1 MNNTY
6 PREFLPMDT
15 SISPASGLRF
25 SLNAETFELR
35 APHPQDAVPLLD
47 AIRESL
53 PDLKRFMLWAHFP
66 STLDPEFQNKRIAA
80 AREAYLAGADYVFH
94 LWSDD
99 KIVGGAGLHPRALN
113 PRALEVGYWI
123 RSSYSG
129 RGLATAVVK
138 ACAVFNFEHLKNQRL
153 QCLVNE
159 ANQASLRV
167 AQKCGF
173 RLEGELKYWEAQ
185 GTKEHRDQG
194 FEVGVSGLMH
204 GMTVD
209 ELGSLVWYAEAV
221 AETEILR

>member
-1 MNNTY
+1 MDMTT
-6 PREFLPMDT
+6 LP
-15 SISPASGLRF
+15 SSGLRF
-25 SLNAETFELR
+25 TLNGETFDLR
-35 APHPQDAVPLLD
+35 IPHPDDVNTLLE
-47 AIRESL
+47 AIQESL
-53 PDLKRFMLWAHFP
+53 PELKRFMLWAHFE
-66 STLDPEFQNKRIAA
+66 STLDPEYQNKRIAA
-80 AREAYLAGADYVFH
+80 AREAYLAGADFVFH
-94 LWSDD
+94 LWNGDQ
-99 KIVGGAGLHPRALN
+99 IVGGAGLHPRALN

-159 ANQASLRV
+159 ANHASLSV
-167 AQKCGF
+167 ARKCGF

-185 GTKEHRDQG
+185 GTEEHRAQG

-209 ELGSLVWYAEAV
+209 ELERLSWYPDVVAKTELLPTVRTESLE
-221 AETEILR
+221 

>member
-1 MNNTY
+1 
-6 PREFLPMDT
+6 MDT
-15 SISPASGLRF
+15 PFSPAPGLRF
-25 SLNAETFELR
+25 SLGGETFELR
-35 APHPQDAVPLLD
+35 IPHPEDADALLE

-53 PDLKRFMLWAHFP
+53 PELKRFMLWAHFP
-66 STLDPEFQNKRIAA
+66 STLDTEFQQNRIAA
-80 AREAYLAGADYVFH
+80 AREAYLTGADFVFH
-94 LWSDD
+94 LWSGDE
-99 KIVGGAGLHPRALN
+99 IVGGAGLHPRALN
-113 PRALEVGYWI
+113 ARALEVGYWV

-173 RLEGELKYWEAQ
+173 RLEGKLKYWEAQ
-185 GTKEHRDQG
+185 GTEEHRAQG

-209 ELGSLVWYAEAV
+209 ELQRLDWYSGAIS
-221 AETEILR
+221 ETEILD

>member
-1 MNNTY
+1 
-6 PREFLPMDT
+6 MDAPF
-15 SISPASGLRF
+15 SPASGLRF
-25 SLNAETFELR
+25 PLSEETFELR
-35 APHPQDAVPLLD
+35 APHPRDALALLE
-47 AIRESL
+47 AIHESL
-53 PDLKRFMLWAHFP
+53 PELKRFMLWAHFP

-80 AREAYLAGADYVFH
+80 AREAYLVGSDFVFH
-94 LWSDD
+94 LWSGD

-159 ANQASLRV
+159 ANQASLKV

-173 RLEGELKYWEAQ
+173 RLEGKLKYWEAQ
-185 GTKEHRDQG
+185 GGEEHRAQG
-194 FEVGVSGLMH
+194 FEVGVFGLMH

-209 ELGSLVWYAEAV
+209 EVEMLGWYREAV
-221 AETEILR
+221 METELLD